1 MKKPKI
7 ALVGVGTAGTKI
19 ANEIANS
26 ELSEDIKTVSVS
38 AFEYETKDSGADVKI
53 TLYKGEPG
61 GLRPGPIPPS
71 RARNAAL
78 EAFDEIKDALKQ

>member
-7 ALVGVGTAGTKI
+7 ALVGVGNAGTKI

-26 ELSEDIKTVSVS
+26 ELYEDIKTISVS
-38 AFEYETKDSGADVKI
+38 EFEYEAEDSDADVKI
-53 TLYKGEPG
+53 VLYKGESH
-61 GLRPGPIPPS
+61 GLCQPKPPS
-71 RARNAAL
+71 RARDAAL

>member
-26 ELSEDIKTVSVS
+26 ELSDDIKTVSVN
-38 AFEYETKDSGADVKI
+38 AFAYQNDDSDTDVKI
-53 TLYKGEPG
+53 VLYKGEKG
-61 GLRPGPIPPS
+61 GLHQPIQPS

-78 EAFDEIKDALKQ
+78 EVFDEIKDALK

>member
-26 ELSEDIKTVSVS
+26 ELSKDIKTISVS
-38 AFEYETKDSGADVKI
+38 AFEHETSGSDTDVKI
-53 TLYKGEPG
+53 VLYKGEKG

-71 RARNAAL
+71 RARDAAL
-78 EAFDEIKDALKQ
+78 EAFDEIKDALK

>member
-7 ALVGVGTAGTKI
+7 AFVGVGSAGTKI

-26 ELSEDIKTVSVS
+26 ELSKDIKTVSVS
-38 AFEYETKDSGADVKI
+38 AFEYETEDSDADTKI
-53 TLYKGEPG
+53 VLYKGRRG
-61 GLRPGPIPPS
+61 GLHQPIPLS
-71 RARNAAL
+71 EARDAAL

>member
-7 ALVGVGTAGTKI
+7 ALVGVGSAGTKI

-26 ELSEDIKTVSVS
+26 GLSEDIKTVSVE
-38 AFEYETKDSGADVKI
+38 AFEYQNEDSNADIQI
-53 TLYKGEPG
+53 TLYKGEKG
-61 GLRPGPIPPS
+61 GLHQPIPPS
-71 RARNAAL
+71 RARDAAL

>member
-26 ELSEDIKTVSVS
+26 ELSEDIQTVSIE
-38 AFEYETKDSGADVKI
+38 AFEYQTEDSDADVKI
-53 TLYKGEPG
+53 VLYKGEKG
-61 GLRPGPIPPS
+61 GLHQPIPPS
-71 RARNAAL
+71 RARDAAL
-78 EAFDEIKDALKQ
+78 EAFDEIKDALK

>member
-7 ALVGVGTAGTKI
+7 ALVGVGSAGTKI

-26 ELSEDIKTVSVS
+26 KLSKDIKTISVS
-38 AFEYETKDSGADVKI
+38 AFEHETSGSDTDVKI
-53 TLYKGEPG
+53 VLYKGEKG
-61 GLRPGPIPPS
+61 GLHQPIPPS
-71 RARNAAL
+71 RARDAAL